1 MLHECLFGSFS
12 VFRCT
17 KISFEIVSCRVSLG
31 NQTLVCDFNSPIG
44 RWLVNYLWFKKAC
57 SVVVYF
63 LLRVNRNI
71 PTWMEYVK
79 FGKLPSD
86 ETYAVGWSYLENG
99 CYQLAITCN
108 FNNRTNR
115 WTDCHTFVSYLNDIK
130 AWLDWLYTFV
140 SYFRLL
146 ALILGCFTDCYVFF
160 RMKWNQIENSSR
172 HFPNGSVDL
181 HDMISAVKFSLQYWT
196 ILLITGNMLKGEV
209 CL

>member
-1 MLHECLFGSFS
+1 MIQESLFCCC
-12 VFRCT
+12 VFFASCKPKHPHVNGIR
-17 KISFEIVSCRVSLG
+17 KIWQIAKWWNL
-31 NQTLVCDFNSPIG
+31 
-44 RWLVNYLWFKKAC
+44 
-57 SVVVYF
+57 
-63 LLRVNRNI
+63 
-71 PTWMEYVK
+71 
-79 FGKLPSD
+79 
-86 ETYAVGWSYLENG
+86 YAVGWSYLENG